1 MKLANLIDAM
11 NRIKVE
17 TGSLACMGCGHEH
30 NCGIHGCAIIRK
42 ATHHLELLNS
52 VMDEMAV
59 LHFAAEILGS
69 TPERLKKLAQAD
81 HEERLVVMPLRPSI
95 RPHAKNELYFVRG
108 GEIWIDFLHEAEV
121 GENSDGKVVALYRT
135 HEGEVF
141 SEEDIGKTVFLSEEE
156 ATRALAKMKGEC
168 TDA

>member
-1 MKLANLIDAM
+1 MKLADLIDAM

-30 NCGIHGCAIIRK
+30 NCGILGCAVIRK
-42 ATHHLELLNS
+42 ATQHLELLNS
-52 VMDEMAV
+52 VFDEMAA

-69 TPERLKKLAQAD
+69 TPERLKRLAQAD
-81 HEERLVVMPLRPSI
+81 HEERLVVMPLLPSI
-95 RPHAKNELYFVRG
+95 KHHTKNELYFIRG
-108 GEIWIDFLHEAEV
+108 EEIWIDFLHEAEV
-121 GENSDGKVVALYRT
+121 GENSDGKVVALYIT

-156 ATRALAKMKGEC
+156 ATRALAKIAVEF
-168 TDA
+168 TEE